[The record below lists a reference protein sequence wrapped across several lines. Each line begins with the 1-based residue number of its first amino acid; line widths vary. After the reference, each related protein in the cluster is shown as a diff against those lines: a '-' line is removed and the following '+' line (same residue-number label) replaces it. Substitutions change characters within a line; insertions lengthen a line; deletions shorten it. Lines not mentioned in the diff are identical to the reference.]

1 MDTLLSVV
9 ASDIISRLISSL
21 ITKYSNQS
29 TADHKLERL
38 QWLLLRA
45 RTIVEEAHGW
55 QISNQGMLLQL
66 RQLMQSMYQ
75 GYYILNAFQEQHITG
90 KRRRS
95 SSSLKLKKLQAA
107 MEDLESAIDDSKK
120 EFVVFLLGCP
130 CLPQRPYDT
139 HLFRE
144 KCMFGRHEEKEL
156 IREFLLQPCDSPLRV
171 LPIIRP
177 REVGKNTLIE
187 HVCNEE
193 SVREH
198 FSRVVR
204 FKSDDLNNEEN
215 QESFF
220 KTSELVASSTM
231 SLVVVEL
238 VNDDISDETWR
249 GFCSSIANGCS
260 KMIVISRSETISRLG
275 TTQAL
280 KLKRL
285 KRHEFWYFFR
295 TIAFGTADPEEHP
308 ELLRIARRIATQ
320 IKGASI
326 AANIFARL
334 LRANL
339 NVKFWSYTWRF
350 IKKAMELQL
359 LACGGSW
366 DIVSNSR
373 HYYLSGHSDGPLHL
387 CNDGYKTVAAGCLV
401 NDELPRI
408 IADDMLIRTNAFSEG
423 SFDILRWKSPIR
435 PYYCYIA
442 NCVVK
447 KAPQIVQ
454 PKDKSLK
461 RRRGI

>member
-9 ASDIISRLISSL
+9 ASDIISRLISSF

-45 RTIVEEAHGW
+45 RTIVEEAHGR

-193 SVREH
+193 SVHEH

-308 ELLRIARRIATQ
+308 ELLRIARRIATTDQ
-320 IKGASI
+320 
-326 AANIFARL
+326 
-334 LRANL
+334 
-339 NVKFWSYTWRF
+339 RF
-350 IKKAMELQL
+350 IKKAVELQL